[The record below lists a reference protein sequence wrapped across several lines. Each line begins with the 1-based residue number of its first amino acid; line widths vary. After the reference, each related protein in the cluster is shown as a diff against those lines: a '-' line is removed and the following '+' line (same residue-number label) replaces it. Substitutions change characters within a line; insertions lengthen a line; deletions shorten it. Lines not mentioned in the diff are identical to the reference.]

1 MLEANM
7 NLNDYMTDSLGRL
20 VHKDNV
26 KEIDK
31 TRDGLVRDI
40 VENALSV
47 QKEMAKFK
55 ETAMSEMDAFVEMS
69 ASDYGVSLGGK
80 KGNLNL
86 FSFDGRYKVQVQVAE
101 YVVPDERLNAAK
113 ALIDTLL
120 NSWTRGSRSEVKT
133 IINDAFAVNQEGK
146 FNLRRVLGLRR
157 LEIVDPDWKKAMDAI
172 SDSLQVIGSKRYMRV
187 YERVG
192 NQDQYR
198 PISLDFAAL

>member
-1 MLEANM
+1 MSDV
-7 NLNDYMTDSLGRL
+7 NLNEYMTDGQGRL

-31 TRDGLVRDI
+31 ARDDMVRRI
-40 VENALSV
+40 VEKAQLL
-47 QKEMAKFK
+47 QDEMAKFK
-55 ETAMSEMDAFVEMS
+55 DVAMSEIDAFVDMS
-69 ASDYGVSLGGK
+69 AADYGVTLGGK

-86 FSFDGRYKVQVQVAE
+86 FSYDGKYKIQVQVAE

-113 ALIDTLL
+113 ALIDKLL
-120 NSWTRGSRSEVKT
+120 NSWTQGSRSEVKT
-133 IINDAFAVNQEGK
+133 IINDAFAVDQEGK
-146 FNLRRVLGLRR
+146 FNLRRILGLRR
-157 LEIVDPDWKKAMDAI
+157 LEIRDPDWKEAMDAI

-192 NQDQYR
+192 NQDQPK

>member
-1 MLEANM
+1 MSEA
-7 NLNDYMTDSLGRL
+7 NLNDYMTDSQGRL

-31 TRDGLVRDI
+31 TRDGLVRNVVD
-40 VENALSV
+40 NALAV

-55 ETAMSEMDAFVEMS
+55 DMAMSEIDAFVEMS
-69 ASDYGVSLGGK
+69 ASDYGVSLGGR
-80 KGNLNL
+80 KGNLNM
-86 FSFDGRYKVQVQVAE
+86 FSYDGRYKIQVQVSE

-113 ALIDTLL
+113 ALIDKLL
-120 NSWTRGSRSEVKT
+120 NSWTQDSRSEVKT
-133 IINDAFAVNQEGK
+133 IINDAFAVDQEGK
-146 FNLRRVLGLRR
+146 FNLRRILGLRR

-192 NQDQYR
+192 NQDQWR